1 MAFEKARGAHTRML
15 KPIVDRMSNVDPST
29 LTWISVLFAA
39 GCCYLIATAG
49 RDSEGGWRL
58 LGAFVLL
65 LVAAELDALDGAVAR
80 AYDKVSKYG
89 DWLDHTI
96 DRVVDLALLIA
107 IGINTA
113 WVGPTWL
120 GWAAAT
126 MTLLGSYMG
135 TQAQSVGLGR
145 NYGGFGRADRL
156 VTTFVGLLLGA
167 IMAFNGTEDF
177 GQLNIRADL
186 FGMIPINA
194 LSAVLLI
201 SLAGGIWTFLKRAMA
216 SRREL
221 LDGE

>member
-1 MAFEKARGAHTRML
+1 
-15 KPIVDRMSNVDPST
+15 MSNVDPAT

-39 GCCYLIATAG
+39 ACCYLLATAG
-49 RDSEGGWRL
+49 RDADGGWRL
-58 LGAFVLL
+58 IGAFALL
-65 LVAAELDALDGAVAR
+65 LIAAELDALDGAVAR

-96 DRVVDLALLIA
+96 DRLVDLSLLIA

-113 WVGPTWL
+113 WISVHWL

-145 NYGGFGRADRL
+145 NYGGFSRADRL
-156 VTTFVGLLLGA
+156 VTTFVGIFLGA
-167 IMAFNGTEDF
+167 IMAFQGT
-177 GQLNIRADL
+177 ADIA
-186 FGMIPINA
+186 IPEAISNLVGFDGINA
-194 LSAVLLI
+194 LSTVLMI
-201 SLAGGIWTFLKRAMA
+201 SLLGGIWTFLTRAA
-216 SRREL
+216 SSRQQL

>member
-58 LGAFVLL
+58 LGAFALL

-156 VTTFVGLLLGA
+156 VTTFVGLILGA
-167 IMAFNGTEDF
+167 IMAFQGTADF
-177 GQLNIRADL
+177 VIPDAIADL
-186 FGMIPINA
+186 IGFNGINA

>member
-58 LGAFVLL
+58 LGAFALL

-107 IGINTA
+107 IGINAA

-156 VTTFVGLLLGA
+156 VTTFVGLILGA
-167 IMAFNGTEDF
+167 IMAFQGTADVVIPDAISDLIGLNG
-177 GQLNIRADL
+177 
-186 FGMIPINA
+186 INA

>member
-1 MAFEKARGAHTRML
+1 MAFEKARGVHTRML
-15 KPIVDRMSNVDPST
+15 KPLVDRMANVDPST

-49 RDSEGGWRL
+49 RDADGGWRL
-58 LGAFVLL
+58 LGAFALL
-65 LVAAELDALDGAVAR
+65 LVAAQLDALDGAVAR

-96 DRVVDLALLIA
+96 DRLVDIALLVA
-107 IGINTA
+107 IGLNGEWA
-113 WVGPTWL
+113 VHWL

-126 MTLLGSYMG
+126 LTLLGSYMG

-156 VTTFVGLLLGA
+156 VTTFVGLILGA

-177 GQLNIRADL
+177 GTVTLDTSL
-186 FGMIPINA
+186 FHYDIGINA
-194 LSAVLLI
+194 LSAVLII
-201 SLAGGIWTFLKRAMA
+201 SLVGGIWTFLKRAIA
-216 SRREL
+216 ARREL
-221 LDGE
+221 LSGE

>member
-1 MAFEKARGAHTRML
+1 
-15 KPIVDRMSNVDPST
+15 MSNVDPAT

-39 GCCYLIATAG
+39 GCCYLLATAG
-49 RDSEGGWRL
+49 RDSDGGWRL
-58 LGAFVLL
+58 IGAFALL
-65 LVAAELDALDGAVAR
+65 FIAAELDALDGAVAR

-96 DRVVDLALLIA
+96 DRLVDLSLLIA

-113 WVGPTWL
+113 WISVHWL

-145 NYGGFGRADRL
+145 NYGGFSRADRL
-156 VTTFVGLLLGA
+156 VTTFVGIFLAA
-167 IMAFNGTEDF
+167 IMAFQGTSDIAVPDAISNLVGF
-177 GQLNIRADL
+177 DG
-186 FGMIPINA
+186 INA
-194 LSAVLLI
+194 LSAVLVI
-201 SLAGGIWTFLKRAMA
+201 SLLGGIWTFLTRAST
-216 SRREL
+216 SRKEL

>member
-1 MAFEKARGAHTRML
+1 MAFEKARDAHTRML

-49 RDSEGGWRL
+49 RDSDGGWRL

-221 LDGE
+221 LSGE

>member
-58 LGAFVLL
+58 LGAFALL

-89 DWLDHTI
+89 DWLDQTI
-96 DRVVDLALLIA
+96 DRGVDLALLIA

-120 GWAAAT
+120 GWSAAT

-156 VTTFVGLLLGA
+156 VTTFVGLILGA
-167 IMAFNGTEDF
+167 IMAFQGTADIVIPDSISDLIGFNG
-177 GQLNIRADL
+177 
-186 FGMIPINA
+186 INA

>member
-1 MAFEKARGAHTRML
+1 
-15 KPIVDRMSNVDPST
+15 
-29 LTWISVLFAA
+29 
-39 GCCYLIATAG
+39 
-49 RDSEGGWRL
+49 
-58 LGAFVLL
+58 
-65 LVAAELDALDGAVAR
+65 
-80 AYDKVSKYG
+80 
-89 DWLDHTI
+89 
-96 DRVVDLALLIA
+96 
-107 IGINTA
+107 
-113 WVGPTWL
+113 
-120 GWAAAT
+120 

-167 IMAFNGTEDF
+167 IKAFNGTEDF

-221 LDGE
+221 LSGE

>member
-49 RDSEGGWRL
+49 RDTDGGWRL
-58 LGAFVLL
+58 IGAFALL
-65 LVAAELDALDGAVAR
+65 LIAAELDALDGAVAR
-80 AYDKVSKYG
+80 AYDKVAKYG

-96 DRVVDLALLIA
+96 DRLVDIALLVA
-107 IGINTA
+107 IGLNSEWT
-113 WVGPTWL
+113 VHWL

-126 MTLLGSYMG
+126 LTLLGSYMG

-156 VTTFVGLLLGA
+156 VVTFVGLILGA
-167 IMAFNGTEDF
+167 IMAFNGIEDY
-177 GQLNIRADL
+177 GTVTLDTSL
-186 FGMIPINA
+186 FYYDIGINA
-194 LSAVLLI
+194 LSAVLII

-216 SRREL
+216 ARREL
-221 LDGE
+221 LSGE

>member
-49 RDSEGGWRL
+49 RDSDGGWRL

-156 VTTFVGLLLGA
+156 VTTFVGLILGA
-167 IMAFNGTEDF
+167 IMAFQGTAD
-177 GQLNIRADL
+177 IVIPDSIADL
-186 FGMIPINA
+186 IGFNGINA

>member
-1 MAFEKARGAHTRML
+1 MAFEKARDAHTKLL
-15 KPIVDRMSNVDPST
+15 KPIVDRMANVDPST

-49 RDSEGGWRL
+49 RDADGGWRL
-58 LGAFVLL
+58 LGAFALL
-65 LVAAELDALDGAVAR
+65 FIAAELDALDGAVAR

-113 WVGPTWL
+113 WAGPTWL
-120 GWAAAT
+120 GFAAAT

-135 TQAQSVGLGR
+135 TQAQSVGLKR

-177 GQLNIRADL
+177 GNLDIRADL

-201 SLAGGIWTFLKRAMA
+201 SLVGGIWTFLKRAIA
-216 SRREL
+216 ARREL
-221 LDGE
+221 LSGE

>member
-1 MAFEKARGAHTRML
+1 ML

-49 RDSEGGWRL
+49 RDSDGGWRL

>member
-1 MAFEKARGAHTRML
+1 MAFEKAREGHTRML
-15 KPIVDRMSNVDPST
+15 KPIVDRMANVDPST

-49 RDSEGGWRL
+49 RDTAGGWRL
-58 LGAFVLL
+58 IGAFALL

-96 DRVVDLALLIA
+96 DRIVDLALLIA
-107 IGINTA
+107 IGVNTA
-113 WVGPTWL
+113 WITVPWL

-145 NYGGFGRADRL
+145 NYGGFSRADRL
-156 VTTFVGLLLGA
+156 VTTFVGLFLGA
-167 IMAFNGTEDF
+167 IMAFQGTMD
-177 GQLNIRADL
+177 IA
-186 FGMIPINA
+186 IPETIAELIKFDGINA
-194 LSAVLLI
+194 LSAVLVI
-201 SLAGGIWTFLKRAMA
+201 SLAGGIWTFLTRAA
-216 SRREL
+216 SSRKQL
-221 LDGE
+221 LGGE

>member
-1 MAFEKARGAHTRML
+1 MAFEKARGGHTRML

-39 GCCYLIATAG
+39 GCCYLLATAS
-49 RDSEGGWRL
+49 RDAEGGWRL
-58 LGAFVLL
+58 IGAFVLL

-96 DRVVDLALLIA
+96 DRLVDLSLLIA

-113 WVGPTWL
+113 WISVHWL

-145 NYGGFGRADRL
+145 NYGGFSRADRL
-156 VTTFVGLLLGA
+156 VTTFVGIFLGA
-167 IMAFNGTEDF
+167 IMAFQGT
-177 GQLNIRADL
+177 ADIT
-186 FGMIPINA
+186 IPDVISDLVGFDGFNA
-194 LSAVLLI
+194 LSVVLMI
-201 SLAGGIWTFLKRAMA
+201 SLAGGIWTFVTRAA
-216 SRREL
+216 SSRKQL

>member
-1 MAFEKARGAHTRML
+1 
-15 KPIVDRMSNVDPST
+15 MSTVDPAT

-39 GCCYLIATAG
+39 GCCYLLATAG
-49 RDSEGGWRL
+49 RDSDGGWRL
-58 LGAFVLL
+58 IGAFALL
-65 LVAAELDALDGAVAR
+65 FIAAELDALDGAVAR

-96 DRVVDLALLIA
+96 DRLVDLSLLIA

-113 WVGPTWL
+113 WISVHWL

-145 NYGGFGRADRL
+145 NYGGFSRADRL
-156 VTTFVGLLLGA
+156 VTTFVGIFLAA
-167 IMAFNGTEDF
+167 IMAFQGT
-177 GQLNIRADL
+177 ADVA
-186 FGMIPINA
+186 IPDAISSLVGFDGINA
-194 LSAVLLI
+194 LSAVLVI
-201 SLAGGIWTFLKRAMA
+201 SLLGGIWTFLTRASS
-216 SRREL
+216 SRKEL

>member
-1 MAFEKARGAHTRML
+1 
-15 KPIVDRMSNVDPST
+15 MSKVDPAT

-39 GCCYLIATAG
+39 GCCYLLATAG
-49 RDSEGGWRL
+49 RDSNGGWRL
-58 LGAFVLL
+58 IGAFALL
-65 LVAAELDALDGAVAR
+65 FIAAELDALDGAVAR

-96 DRVVDLALLIA
+96 DRLVDLSLLIA

-113 WVGPTWL
+113 WISVHWL

-145 NYGGFGRADRL
+145 NYGGFSRADRL
-156 VTTFVGLLLGA
+156 VTTFVGIFLAA
-167 IMAFNGTEDF
+167 IMAFQGTSDIAVPDAISSLVGF
-177 GQLNIRADL
+177 DG
-186 FGMIPINA
+186 INA
-194 LSAVLLI
+194 LSAVLVI
-201 SLAGGIWTFLKRAMA
+201 SLLGGIWTFLTRAST
-216 SRREL
+216 SRKEL

>member
-1 MAFEKARGAHTRML
+1 
-15 KPIVDRMSNVDPST
+15 MSKVDPAT

-39 GCCYLIATAG
+39 GCCYLLATAG
-49 RDSEGGWRL
+49 RDSDGGWRL
-58 LGAFVLL
+58 IGAFALL
-65 LVAAELDALDGAVAR
+65 FIAAELDALDGAVAR

-96 DRVVDLALLIA
+96 DRLVDLSLLIA

-113 WVGPTWL
+113 WISVHWL

-145 NYGGFGRADRL
+145 NYGGFSRADRL
-156 VTTFVGLLLGA
+156 VTTFVGIFLA
-167 IMAFNGTEDF
+167 AMMAFQGTSDIAVPDAISSLVGF
-177 GQLNIRADL
+177 DG
-186 FGMIPINA
+186 INA
-194 LSAVLLI
+194 LSAVLVI
-201 SLAGGIWTFLKRAMA
+201 SLLGGIWTFLTRAST
-216 SRREL
+216 SRKEL

>member
-1 MAFEKARGAHTRML
+1 
-15 KPIVDRMSNVDPST
+15 MSTVDPAT

-39 GCCYLIATAG
+39 GCCYLLATAG
-49 RDSEGGWRL
+49 RDSDGGWRL
-58 LGAFVLL
+58 IGAFALL
-65 LVAAELDALDGAVAR
+65 FIAAELDALDGAVAR

-96 DRVVDLALLIA
+96 DRLVDLSLLIA

-113 WVGPTWL
+113 WISVHWL

-145 NYGGFGRADRL
+145 NYGGFSRADRL
-156 VTTFVGLLLGA
+156 VTTFVGIFLA
-167 IMAFNGTEDF
+167 AMMAFQGTSDIAVPDAISSLVGF
-177 GQLNIRADL
+177 DG
-186 FGMIPINA
+186 INA
-194 LSAVLLI
+194 LSAVLVI
-201 SLAGGIWTFLKRAMA
+201 SLLGGIWTFLTRAST
-216 SRREL
+216 SRKEL

>member
-1 MAFEKARGAHTRML
+1 
-15 KPIVDRMSNVDPST
+15 MSNVDPAT

-39 GCCYLIATAG
+39 GCCYLLATAG
-49 RDSEGGWRL
+49 RDSDGGWRL
-58 LGAFVLL
+58 IGAFALL
-65 LVAAELDALDGAVAR
+65 FIAAELDALDGAVAR

-96 DRVVDLALLIA
+96 DRLVDLSLLIA

-113 WVGPTWL
+113 WISVHWL

-145 NYGGFGRADRL
+145 NYGGFSRADRL
-156 VTTFVGLLLGA
+156 VTTFVGIFLAG
-167 IMAFNGTEDF
+167 IMAFQGTSDIAVPDAISSLVGF
-177 GQLNIRADL
+177 DG
-186 FGMIPINA
+186 INA
-194 LSAVLLI
+194 LSAVLVI
-201 SLAGGIWTFLKRAMA
+201 SLLGGIWTFLTRAST
-216 SRREL
+216 SRKEL

>member
-58 LGAFVLL
+58 LGAFALL

-120 GWAAAT
+120 GWSAAT

-156 VTTFVGLLLGA
+156 VTTFVGLILGA
-167 IMAFNGTEDF
+167 IMAFQGTADVVIPDAISDLIGLNG
-177 GQLNIRADL
+177 
-186 FGMIPINA
+186 INA

>member
-1 MAFEKARGAHTRML
+1 
-15 KPIVDRMSNVDPST
+15 MSNVDPAT

-39 GCCYLIATAG
+39 GCCYLLATAG
-49 RDSEGGWRL
+49 RDSDGGWRL
-58 LGAFVLL
+58 IGAFALL
-65 LVAAELDALDGAVAR
+65 FIAAELDALDGAVAR

-96 DRVVDLALLIA
+96 DRLVDLSLLIA

-113 WVGPTWL
+113 WISVHWL

-145 NYGGFGRADRL
+145 NYGGFSRADRL
-156 VTTFVGLLLGA
+156 VTTFVGIFLAA
-167 IMAFNGTEDF
+167 IMAFQGTSDIAVPDAISSLVGF
-177 GQLNIRADL
+177 DG
-186 FGMIPINA
+186 INA
-194 LSAVLLI
+194 LSAVLVI
-201 SLAGGIWTFLKRAMA
+201 SLLGGIWTFLTRAST
-216 SRREL
+216 SRKEL